1 MERRQK
7 PKLKLSVNKVSG
19 KRRAAIGDGHSP
31 KGNRR
36 HSAVKIKANNKMT
49 ETPTIPTISPARA
62 AAQEK
67 AAKQELVAPHEWA
80 TLLHAPENDVA
91 DFASGAPLPEAP
103 QTEAAS
109 DDLWE
114 RLSSTRWIKVAPEH
128 DLHNRSTVAN
138 RPSN

>member
-7 PKLKLSVNKVSG
+7 PRAKQNVNRVSG
-19 KRRAAIGDGHSP
+19 KRRAVAIGESP
-31 KGNRR
+31 KAHRR
-36 HSAVKIKANNKMT
+36 PSAVKIKANNVMT
-49 ETPTIPTISPARA
+49 ETQTPVLSPARA
-62 AAQEK
+62 AALEK

-80 TLLHAPENDVA
+80 TLLKSPDNEAA
-91 DFASGAPLPEAP
+91 DIASGAPIPEVP
-103 QTEAAS
+103 HTEAAS

-138 RPSN
+138 RPSK